1 MFLNVHEY
9 TLEITLHEKK
19 EVHNKNTHKESGQ
32 GPGTMPGELVKDKLQ
47 PKSTMWCCGQK
58 DTWYW
63 KGY

>member
-9 TLEITLHEKK
+9 TLEITLREKK

-47 PKSTMWCCGQK
+47 PKSTM
-58 DTWYW
+58 
-63 KGY
+63 